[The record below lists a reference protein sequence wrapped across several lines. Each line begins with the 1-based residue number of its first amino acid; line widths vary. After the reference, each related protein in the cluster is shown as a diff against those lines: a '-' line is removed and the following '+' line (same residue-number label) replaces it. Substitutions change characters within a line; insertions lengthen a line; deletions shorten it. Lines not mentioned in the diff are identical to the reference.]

1 MSELDLVRSLRAGI
15 PAPSPTRLAVG
26 RARLLASI
34 ARPSR
39 SRYRPRAIVLGGVA
53 LVAVA
58 GGVVLTAG
66 SRSRVAPSM
75 HLVLAARVLNAA
87 ALSAEAR
94 PDVRP
99 APTQWI
105 YTRVVQY
112 DARHGTSTSENWIRF
127 DGRQSAYFQ
136 SGQLVVH
143 TGPAPPKLGDRTP
156 LGAYDANTTPMSTYD
171 ALRSL
176 PSSPKALLEVV
187 DQVVAANPNSIALP
201 AGSPSPAQSGD
212 QLEFAFLASLLWNSY
227 AGAPSAA
234 EATVFKAIA
243 AIPGVGV
250 ERGIT
255 NAIGQPAIGLSD
267 GGWGS
272 QLLLDPLTYQVTG
285 IRTVSTGICTA
296 PRTVAQTV
304 AGKASVQCMS
314 WPPKG
319 AVVESLAWAR
329 VVPVNGPGQR

>member
-1 MSELDLVRSLRAGI
+1 MSELDLVRSLRADV
-15 PAPSPTRLAVG
+15 PAPSPARLAAG

-39 SRYRPRAIVLGGVA
+39 SRYHRRALVLCGVA
-53 LVAVA
+53 VVAVA
-58 GGVVLTAG
+58 AGVVLSAG
-66 SRSRVAPSM
+66 SRPRVAPRM

-87 ALSAEAR
+87 ALRAEAR

-105 YTRVVQY
+105 YTKVVQY
-112 DARHGTSTSENWIRF
+112 DARQGTSTSENWIRF
-127 DGRQSAYFQ
+127 DGRQSAYVQ

-143 TGPAPPKLGDRTP
+143 TGRAPPKLRDTTP

-176 PSSPKALLEVV
+176 PSSPNALLEVV
-187 DQVVAANPNSIALP
+187 DQVVVAKPNSIALP
-201 AGSPSPAQSGD
+201 AGSPAPAQSGD

-234 EATVFKAIA
+234 EATAFKAIA
-243 AIPGVGV
+243 MIPGVSV
-250 ERGIT
+250 KRGIT

-267 GGWGS
+267 NGWAS
-272 QLLLDPLTYQVTG
+272 QLLLDPQTYQVTG
-285 IRTVSTGICTA
+285 IRTVSTGTCTA
-296 PRTVAQTV
+296 PKTVAQTV
-304 AGKASVQCMS
+304 AGKPSAQCKS

-319 AVVESLAWAR
+319 AVVESLAWAK